1 MNSSRH
7 FRGPSR
13 RVLILSLVLVV
24 LVGARP
30 LPAFAFIA
38 DPEKDLPYLDKLEI
52 FQPGEP
58 SLLYSDHDEPFAAL
72 APEYRIFV
80 PLNGIP
86 KLVQR
91 AFLDAEDAQFY
102 SHGAISLKGM
112 ARAAIRN
119 LTGGKLREGGS
130 TITQQL
136 AKSLF
141 LSPERTL
148 SRKVKEIQLAQEIER
163 RYSKDKILEMY
174 LNTIYFGGGAYGIEA
189 AARTYFGKSTDQL
202 TLDEAAVLAGL
213 PKAPRLYSPFNDMKR
228 AKQRRDYVLTRM
240 ENEKHASPAQVRA
253 AKRLPITLSPFFKGR
268 EISPTFVDY
277 VRKELE
283 PKYGRVLLAKGGLRI
298 YTTLNVEMQQA
309 AAEVVR
315 RGLAEI
321 EKTQSSPRKPGEPER
336 GVLEGALVALDP
348 ATGEIRAMVGGR
360 DYARSQFNRAVQAR
374 RQPGSAFKPFVY
386 AAALERGFTPA
397 SVLDDFPISYSIP
410 QNGRMVEWKPENFDR
425 QFRGP
430 ITLRRSLE
438 ESINI
443 PTVRLLESVGTEP
456 VISLAHRMGIA
467 SELRPEYALA
477 LGVSEVSL
485 LELTS
490 AYGVLADGGMRFP
503 PKSVRRVV
511 SPNGDILEVSEE
523 VGSRVLPEEIAFLV
537 TSLLQ
542 GAVERGTA
550 KRANI
555 PGWTVA
561 AKTGT
566 SQDAADLWLV
576 GYAPRLVAGL
586 WVGYDQPR
594 SLGFHE
600 SAGHLAAPVW
610 ADFMRR
616 ALRDVPQEA
625 VPIPEEI
632 MTASVNWRTG
642 VPTGPDDPE
651 AITEYFIRGEVAG
664 PALASPGAPVVPPMP
679 DPGAQPPGEPV
690 TPPPAGPVAIPPPA
704 EATTLPPGEPAT
716 PPPGEPATPPL
727 RTAPPLP
734 PVQPLA
740 PIPAGADR

>member
-1 MNSSRH
+1 
-7 FRGPSR
+7 
-13 RVLILSLVLVV
+13 
-24 LVGARP
+24 
-30 LPAFAFIA
+30 
-38 DPEKDLPYLDKLEI
+38 
-52 FQPGEP
+52 
-58 SLLYSDHDEPFAAL
+58 
-72 APEYRIFV
+72 
-80 PLNGIP
+80 
-86 KLVQR
+86 
-91 AFLDAEDAQFY
+91 
-102 SHGAISLKGM
+102 
-112 ARAAIRN
+112 
-119 LTGGKLREGGS
+119 
-130 TITQQL
+130 
-136 AKSLF
+136 
-141 LSPERTL
+141 
-148 SRKVKEIQLAQEIER
+148 
-163 RYSKDKILEMY
+163 
-174 LNTIYFGGGAYGIEA
+174 
-189 AARTYFGKSTDQL
+189 
-202 TLDEAAVLAGL
+202 
-213 PKAPRLYSPFNDMKR
+213 
-228 AKQRRDYVLTRM
+228 
-240 ENEKHASPAQVRA
+240 
-253 AKRLPITLSPFFKGR
+253 
-268 EISPTFVDY
+268 
-277 VRKELE
+277 
-283 PKYGRVLLAKGGLRI
+283 
-298 YTTLNVEMQQA
+298 
-309 AAEVVR
+309 
-315 RGLAEI
+315 
-321 EKTQSSPRKPGEPER
+321 
-336 GVLEGALVALDP
+336 
-348 ATGEIRAMVGGR
+348 
-360 DYARSQFNRAVQAR
+360 
-374 RQPGSAFKPFVY
+374 
-386 AAALERGFTPA
+386 
-397 SVLDDFPISYSIP
+397 
-410 QNGRMVEWKPENFDR
+410 
-425 QFRGP
+425 
-430 ITLRRSLE
+430 
-438 ESINI
+438 
-443 PTVRLLESVGTEP
+443 
-456 VISLAHRMGIA
+456 
-467 SELRPEYALA
+467 
-477 LGVSEVSL
+477 
-485 LELTS
+485 
-490 AYGVLADGGMRFP
+490 
-503 PKSVRRVV
+503 
-511 SPNGDILEVSEE
+511 

-550 KRANI
+550 KRAKI